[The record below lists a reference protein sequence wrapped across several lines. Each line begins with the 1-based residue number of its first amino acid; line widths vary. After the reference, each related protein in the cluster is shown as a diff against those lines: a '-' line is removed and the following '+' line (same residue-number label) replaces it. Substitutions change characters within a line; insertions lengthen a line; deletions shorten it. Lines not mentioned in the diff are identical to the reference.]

1 MMEKLTNESNF
12 YQKYWWIWIVTMLNQ
27 LYSLSL
33 KQTQPQKETT
43 RKDKC
48 KGCEKEYPINDLRNH
63 VKYCF
68 LSIEFPESDEEH
80 YELPDPFGEENIT
93 NLYDIQMDK
102 SLQTSLDAASEMQLS
117 QVTEH
122 RSNWLPPAASVP
134 VQP

>member
-1 MMEKLTNESNF
+1 
-12 YQKYWWIWIVTMLNQ
+12 MLNQ

-48 KGCEKEYPINDLRNH
+48 EGCEKEYPINDLRNH

-102 SLQTSLDAASEMQLS
+102 KVYKLHLMLHLKCSCRRLPNIEVTGYHQLPLFLCS
-117 QVTEH
+117 HKTEVTGYMYH
-122 RSNWLPPAASVP
+122 QMPLFCAVIRH
-134 VQP
+134 